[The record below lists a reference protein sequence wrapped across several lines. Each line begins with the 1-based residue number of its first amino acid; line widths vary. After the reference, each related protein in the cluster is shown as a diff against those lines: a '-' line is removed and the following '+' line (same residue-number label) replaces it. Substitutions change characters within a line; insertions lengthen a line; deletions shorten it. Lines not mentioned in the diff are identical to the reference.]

1 MLGLLIGLVIGFIL
15 GEHNAKLRFFYVG
28 SKKKHE
34 PTAQD
39 VIVGW
44 KK

>member
-1 MLGLLIGLVIGFIL
+1 MLGLLIGLIAGFIL
-15 GEHNAKLRFFYVG
+15 GEHNAKLRFFHIG
-28 SKKKHE
+28 KRKKKE

>member
-1 MLGLLIGLVIGFIL
+1 MLGLLIGLVIGFVL
-15 GEHNAKLRFFYVG
+15 GDHNARLRFFYVG
-28 SKKKHE
+28 SKRKKE
-34 PTAQD
+34 PTTQD

>member
-1 MLGLLIGLVIGFIL
+1 MVGVLVGLIIGFVL
-15 GEHNAKLRFFYVG
+15 GEHNAKLRFFHIG
-28 SKKKHE
+28 KRKKKE
-34 PTAQD
+34 PSTQD